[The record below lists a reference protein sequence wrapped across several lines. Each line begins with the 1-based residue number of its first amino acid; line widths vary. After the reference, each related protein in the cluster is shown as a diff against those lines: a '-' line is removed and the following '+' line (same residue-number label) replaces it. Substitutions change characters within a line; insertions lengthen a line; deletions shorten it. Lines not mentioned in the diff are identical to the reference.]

1 MGRIFLNGD
10 IIPVKHQYNLLQK
23 WIQSLAGHLQS
34 WNTQARRRKFV
45 NVLADK
51 MSNKMIPESCRPQ
64 NSVLNALPFTF
75 PHNRCLTQ
83 PAAATHTAA
92 YTFPLMCGVRMGS
105 FLIPFYPSLTTVEL
119 SDWLG
124 SWQLKHLVLMYKTNI
139 NKKSCTDVALTNPR
153 QQEKK
158 QHQQMKGEKNQY

>member
-1 MGRIFLNGD
+1 
-10 IIPVKHQYNLLQK
+10 
-23 WIQSLAGHLQS
+23 
-34 WNTQARRRKFV
+34 
-45 NVLADK
+45 
-51 MSNKMIPESCRPQ
+51 MSNKIIPESCRPQ

-83 PAAATHTAA
+83 PAAATHRAA
-92 YTFPLMCGVRMGS
+92 CTFPLMSGVRMGS

-158 QHQQMKGEKNQY
+158 QHQQMKGEKKSILKGEERKKRNPPKTILHKFNFRLKCLTTRQSF